1 MQCFIYKTSNTEVL
15 VLQFCDNALALPAQ
29 ARCPTSEWGKV
40 TDKHYKIILTTHDFS
55 KLFHGEKC
63 GIMICTQTL
72 PGCDRVTYNLPWVS
86 AWCMME
92 SENGL
97 SMLMSRPLV
106 TQYLGALPCT
116 QVTWPG
122 AAEGTNT
129 NWRFSLP
136 LWVAIKRETLADTKW
151 TPPFF
156 IRSITYFR
164 PCWSAAWNE
173 EQKEIAQFLSF
184 SPLNANPDLGMRLQQ
199 SPETNEAE
207 YCKIDPFNPE
217 YKVSVCVFYIF
228 TRYLCVNPFHLFE
241 YPGKIKCWVYDTNVY
256 RSE

>member
-1 MQCFIYKTSNTEVL
+1 
-15 VLQFCDNALALPAQ
+15 
-29 ARCPTSEWGKV
+29 
-40 TDKHYKIILTTHDFS
+40 
-55 KLFHGEKC
+55 
-63 GIMICTQTL
+63 MICTQTL
-72 PGCDRVTYNLPWVS
+72 PGCDRVTYNLNVCLVYDGVWEWVVYANEPPISHWVS
-86 AWCMME
+86 
-92 SENGL
+92 G
-97 SMLMSRPLV
+97 
-106 TQYLGALPCT
+106 GATVHPAHLARR
-116 QVTWPG
+116 G
-122 AAEGTNT
+122 REGTNT

-156 IRSITYFR
+156 IISITYFR

-241 YPGKIKCWVYDTNVY
+241 YPGKIKCWVYDTTVY